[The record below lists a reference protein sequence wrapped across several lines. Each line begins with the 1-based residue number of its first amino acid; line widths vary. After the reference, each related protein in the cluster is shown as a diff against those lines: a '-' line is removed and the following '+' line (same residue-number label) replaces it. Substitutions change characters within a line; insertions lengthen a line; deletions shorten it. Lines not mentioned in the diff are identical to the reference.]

1 MSLTAPAAIFVPC
14 LPTQR
19 GEEVTTGVIDDA
31 RSRVFDQAENRLHA
45 QKAAPLRMTKA
56 EVCTPAFAF
65 SCFSGS
71 TPE

>member
-1 MSLTAPAAIFVPC
+1 
-14 LPTQR
+14 
-19 GEEVTTGVIDDA
+19 VTTRA
-31 RSRVFDQAENRLHA
+31 TERSRSRVFDQAEKRLHT